1 MYCPQS
7 NVKMQEGSRCSSTP
21 SCFQASPLNLVQLR
35 FCYFDPLY
43 FPYFRC
49 MIRLYDTSYKGEW
62 ILCERQQTYKEDD
75 EGGWWG
81 NLVLCLSEVRLFPRI
96 WCSKQTLP
104 LCIFL
109 QCKLHL
115 SWTQGR
121 SSTVLGLA
129 GRCGEWMW
137 KKYSASCS
145 QWQWL
150 RFSCPHGTP
159 SFSVVVMVFCCGW

>member
-1 MYCPQS
+1 
-7 NVKMQEGSRCSSTP
+7 MQAGSRCSSTP

-35 FCYFDPLY
+35 FCHFNPLY
-43 FPYFRC
+43 FPSFVFHWC
-49 MIRLYDTSYKGEW
+49 MIRLCTSCTTKVNGFSVKDNKLTRRKMKGDGEE
-62 ILCERQQTYKEDD
+62 ILSSVSVRCAFS
-75 EGGWWG
+75 
-81 NLVLCLSEVRLFPRI
+81 LVFDAHKLR
-96 WCSKQTLP
+96 KQTLP

-121 SSTVLGLA
+121 SSPVLGLA

-159 SFSVVVMVFCCGW
+159 SFCVVVMVFCCGW